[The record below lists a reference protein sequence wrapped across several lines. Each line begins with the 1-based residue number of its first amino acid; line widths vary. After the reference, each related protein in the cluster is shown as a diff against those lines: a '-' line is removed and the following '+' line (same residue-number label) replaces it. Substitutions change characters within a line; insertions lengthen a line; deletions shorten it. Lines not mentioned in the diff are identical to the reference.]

1 HHAFSSGA
9 GRTSDGNGSHSSTL
23 KSPSYTKS
31 VSWQHYPKVHPRL
44 KTPYVSTLLV
54 ALISLVSGLWFYGD
68 IDNLSRLVNFGAL
81 MGFLVLHVA
90 VINHYLIRQKSR
102 NLVMHLL
109 FPVIGLCIIGFV
121 IYEMDIEAKV
131 LGLSWLAVGMVYY
144 AIMRLVLK
152 RSVELNL
159 EG

>member
-1 HHAFSSGA
+1 
-9 GRTSDGNGSHSSTL
+9 
-23 KSPSYTKS
+23 
-31 VSWQHYPKVHPRL
+31 
-44 KTPYVSTLLV
+44 
-54 ALISLVSGLWFYGD
+54 
-68 IDNLSRLVNFGAL
+68 L

-90 VINHYLIRQKSR
+90 VINHYLIRHKSR

-121 IYEMDIEAKV
+121 IYEMDVEAKV
-131 LGLSWLAVGMVYY
+131 LGLSWLAVGVVYY

-152 RSVELNL
+152 RNVELNL

>member
-1 HHAFSSGA
+1 
-9 GRTSDGNGSHSSTL
+9 
-23 KSPSYTKS
+23 
-31 VSWQHYPKVHPRL
+31 
-44 KTPYVSTLLV
+44 
-54 ALISLVSGLWFYGD
+54 
-68 IDNLSRLVNFGAL
+68 
-81 MGFLVLHVA
+81 
-90 VINHYLIRQKSR
+90 
-102 NLVMHLL
+102 MHLL